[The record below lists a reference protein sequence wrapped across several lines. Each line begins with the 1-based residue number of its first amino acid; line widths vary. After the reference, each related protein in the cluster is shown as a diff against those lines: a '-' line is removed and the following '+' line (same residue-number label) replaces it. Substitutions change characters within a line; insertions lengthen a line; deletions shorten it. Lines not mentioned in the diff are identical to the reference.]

1 MIRRSAWRSR
11 RSRSLVCAIALS
23 LGPTA
28 AAAQT
33 FAVPFGA
40 ARHAMARDER
50 TRAWTLLT
58 EGAASIAVGVPL
70 LAATDDPGVR
80 WAGVM
85 TATFGAVNVGLAVP
99 WLLGVS
105 AEERAVP
112 GEADLTARLR
122 RSRSARR
129 TAAVF
134 ALNVGLDALYLVA
147 GAAAYALG
155 AANADDGLRG
165 GGVAS
170 MAQGAFLL
178 GFDLWGWIASDANAD
193 RFVR

>member
-1 MIRRSAWRSR
+1 MFVRSAGRSR
-11 RSRSLVCAIALS
+11 RGRSLAYVLALA
-23 LGPTA
+23 LGPAT

-33 FAVPFGA
+33 FAVPFDA
-40 ARHAMARDER
+40 ARHTMARDER

-58 EGAASIAVGVPL
+58 EGAASVAVGVPL

-85 TATFGAVNVGLAVP
+85 TATFGAINVGLAVP

-112 GEADLTARLR
+112 GELDLTARLR
-122 RSRSARR
+122 RSRSAHR
-129 TAAVF
+129 TAAMF
-134 ALNVGLDALYLVA
+134 ALNVGLDALYVVV
-147 GAAAYALG
+147 GATAYALG
-155 AANADDGLRG
+155 AAHADDGLRG

>member
-1 MIRRSAWRSR
+1 MFPRDARSTGRIGAVA
-11 RSRSLVCAIALS
+11 LAIALVA
-23 LGPTA
+23 PAATA
-28 AAAQT
+28 QP
-33 FAVPFGA
+33 FAVPLDA
-40 ARHAMARDER
+40 ARRTMARDER
-50 TRAWTLLT
+50 TRAWTLLG
-58 EGAASIAVGVPL
+58 EGAASVAVGVPL
-70 LAATDDPGVR
+70 LVATDDAGVR

-85 TATFGAVNVGLAVP
+85 TATFGAINVGLAVP
-99 WLLGVS
+99 WLLGVA
-105 AEERAVP
+105 AEERARP
-112 GEADLTARLR
+112 GEPELASRLR
-122 RSRSARR
+122 RARSAHR

-134 ALNVGLDALYLVA
+134 ALNVGLDVLYVVA

-155 AANADDGLRG
+155 AADGDAGLRG